1 MTATPLPGTQ
11 PDGFVNPDPHEPLVD
26 ARIRPL
32 LERYAS
38 IAGAEL
44 IDVSDALVELR
55 LPDAERKWFRDRSQL
70 RIAFTLDALER
81 DPEAEIA
88 VVGSTFVDQ
97 LVSAIRSRGSR
108 AYHGKLPPEQPPG
121 AESEELRVPI
131 TNGTASAARSDV
143 AWHKVVRL
151 LARVVVRAGG
161 EVEEH
166 LLESSFFDAA
176 TGVAIPS
183 EVAPKL
189 CHPEERG
196 EEGSAFATEER
207 SGSARN
213 SSRDSLQDDLL
224 RAPARSRSLA
234 SLGMTEGCHPERSE
248 GSVFDLAGADMP
260 VAPTRP
266 IGDLI
271 ALGLTGLRAELE
283 PKVTRLREDAQRRL
297 QDELLRIDRYYEA
310 LLADAVPND
319 APGATDRR
327 AIEAEYA
334 RRRAEE
340 ERRHQVRA
348 IVHPVQLTEWELLVQ
363 RAQWELVS
371 RGGVRAPLIAQRW
384 LNGSGDWTLAC
395 PECNSTNIRWLSVC
409 KSGHVGCDRCALTC
423 GVCSEDFC
431 WDHGIAACH
440 VDGHPT
446 CAEHARTCVSCHE
459 PYCTGH
465 EAMCS
470 EGEHP
475 ACSECVKACAIC
487 SRAICDEHATLTAL
501 SAPRGQRRLCA
512 QCLTECEGGRSEH
525 VGVDEVARCVS
536 CGKSVCEHHRSTC
549 SVDQSVH
556 CSTHLRRT
564 DASRR
569 LVCDKHRAECAFDP
583 GAIFASDEIAACTS
597 CGVQGCNRHSHP
609 CVEDG
614 RVYCDKHAVMLR
626 NEPGKFVCRE
636 HSSICHVDQGAYRV
650 GQTTDCPV
658 CARATCKSHSRTCG
672 WCGRMVCVT
681 DMNAAHSR
689 CGTCAQ
695 LRDIAEPPNHLVDA
709 LASALGDHPTP
720 KRWRAARDATHTV
733 LEVDLGWTRRAVLA
747 VRHGENVASIGLT
760 HSAIGSK
767 RIRS

>member
-1 MTATPLPGTQ
+1 MTAQPAAP

-32 LERYAS
+32 LERYAA

-44 IDVSDALVELR
+44 IDVANALVELR
-55 LPDAERKWFRDRSQL
+55 LPDAERKWFRNRAQL
-70 RIAFTLDALER
+70 RIAFTLDALEHE
-81 DPEAEIA
+81 PEAEIA
-88 VVGSTFVDQ
+88 VVGSAFVDQ
-97 LVSAIRSRGSR
+97 LVGAIRSRGSR
-108 AYHGKLPPEQPPG
+108 AQYGKLPPEQPPG
-121 AESEELRVPI
+121 AESAELRVPI
-131 TNGTASAARSDV
+131 TNGTASAARADV
-143 AWHKVVRL
+143 AWHRVVRL
-151 LARVVVRAGG
+151 LARVIVRAGS

-176 TGVAIPS
+176 TGIAIP
-183 EVAPKL
+183 
-189 CHPEERG
+189 EEIAAKCVG
-196 EEGSAFATEER
+196 ATAEDATAE
-207 SGSARN
+207 
-213 SSRDSLQDDLL
+213 
-224 RAPARSRSLA
+224 SRSLVA
-234 SLGMTEGCHPERSE
+234 PLLGMTPSRHPERDPSCHPERSE
-248 GSVFDLAGADMP
+248 GSALPLTGTDAP

-271 ALGLTGLRAELE
+271 SIALAGLRAGLE
-283 PKVTRLREDAQRRL
+283 PKVTRLRDDAQRRL

-310 LLADAVPND
+310 LLADSPPND
-319 APGATDRR
+319 STKATDRR

-371 RGGVRAPLIAQRW
+371 RHGVRAPLIAQRW

-395 PECNSTNIRWLSVC
+395 PECKSTSLRWLSVC
-409 KSGHVGCDRCALTC
+409 KSGHVACDRCAYTC
-423 GVCSEDFC
+423 GVCNEDFC

-446 CAEHARTCVSCHE
+446 CTEHARTCLSCHE
-459 PYCTGH
+459 PYCTAH
-465 EAMCS
+465 EATCS
-470 EGEHP
+470 EGDHP

-512 QCLTECEGGRSEH
+512 QCLTQCEGGRSEH
-525 VGVDEVARCVS
+525 VGVDEVTRCVT
-536 CGKSVCEHHRSTC
+536 CAKSVCEHHRSTC
-549 SVDQSVH
+549 AVDQSVH

-564 DASRR
+564 DVSRR
-569 LVCDKHRAECAFDP
+569 LVCDKHRDQCAFDP
-583 GAIFASDEIAACTS
+583 GAVFASDEVAACTS
-597 CGVQGCNRHSHP
+597 CGVHGCSRHAHP
-609 CVEDG
+609 CVDDG
-614 RVYCDKHAVMLR
+614 HVYCDKHAVMLR
-626 NEPGKFVCRE
+626 NEPGKFVCRA
-636 HSSICHVDQGAYRV
+636 HAAICHVDQSAYRL
-650 GQTTDCPV
+650 GQTTECPV
-658 CARATCKSHSRTCG
+658 CALATCKSHLRTCG

-681 DMNAAHSR
+681 DLNAAHSR

-695 LRDIAEPPNHLVDA
+695 LRDVAEPPDNLVTA
-709 LASALGDHPTP
+709 VASVLGDKQTP

-733 LEVDLGWTRRAVLA
+733 VELDLGWTRRMVLA
-747 VRHGENVASIGLT
+747 IRHGDNVASYGLT

-767 RIRS
+767 RINLKA

>member
-1 MTATPLPGTQ
+1 MTAPPEPGAP

-32 LERYAS
+32 LARYAA

-44 IDVSDALVELR
+44 IDVADALVELR
-55 LPDAERKWFRDRSQL
+55 LPTAERRWFRNRAQL
-70 RIAFTLDALER
+70 RIAFTLDALEHE
-81 DPEAEIA
+81 PEAEIA

-108 AYHGKLPPEQPPG
+108 AYHGKLPPGQPPG
-121 AESEELRVPI
+121 AELAELRVPI
-131 TNGTASAARSDV
+131 TNGTASAARADV

-151 LARVVVRAGG
+151 LARVIVRAGS

-166 LLESSFFDAA
+166 LLESSVFDAA
-176 TGVAIPS
+176 TGIAIP
-183 EVAPKL
+183 EEIAAKCVAATA
-189 CHPEERG
+189 ED
-196 EEGSAFATEER
+196 ATEV
-207 SGSARN
+207 
-213 SSRDSLQDDLL
+213 SSNVPL
-224 RAPARSRSLA
+224 
-234 SLGMTEGCHPERSE
+234 
-248 GSVFDLAGADMP
+248 
-260 VAPTRP
+260 APTRP

-271 ALGLTGLRAELE
+271 SIALAGLRAGLE
-283 PKVTRLREDAQRRL
+283 PKVTRLREDARRRL

-371 RGGVRAPLIAQRW
+371 RRGVRAPLIVQRW
-384 LNGSGDWTLAC
+384 LNGSGNWTLAC

-409 KSGHVGCDRCALTC
+409 KSGHVACDRCAYTC
-423 GVCSEDFC
+423 PVCDEDFC

-440 VDGHPT
+440 VDGHPA

-459 PYCTGH
+459 PYCTAH
-465 EAMCS
+465 EATCS

-512 QCLTECEGGRSEH
+512 QCLTQCEGGRSEH
-525 VGVDEVARCVS
+525 VGVDEVTRCVT
-536 CGKSVCEHHRSTC
+536 CGKAVCEHHRSTC
-549 SVDQSVH
+549 AVDQSVH

-564 DASRR
+564 DVSRR
-569 LVCDKHRAECAFDP
+569 LVCDKHRDQCAFDP
-583 GAIFASDEIAACTS
+583 GAIFASDEVAACNS
-597 CGVQGCNRHSHP
+597 CGLQGCSRHSHP

-614 RVYCDKHAVMLR
+614 HVYCDKHAVMLR
-626 NEPGKFVCRE
+626 SEPGTFVCRA
-636 HSSICHVDQGAYRV
+636 HAAICHVDQSAYRL

-658 CARATCKSHSRTCG
+658 CAHATCKSHLRSCG

-681 DMNAAHSR
+681 DMNDAQNR
-689 CGTCAQ
+689 CSTCAQ
-695 LRDIAEPPNHLVDA
+695 LRDIAQPPDNLVTA
-709 LASALGDHPTP
+709 VASALSDRPTP
-720 KRWRAARDATHTV
+720 KHWRAARDATHAIV
-733 LEVDLGWTRRAVLA
+733 EVDLGWTRRVVLA
-747 VRHGENVASIGLT
+747 IRHGENVASLGLT

-767 RIRS
+767 KISLKA

>member
-1 MTATPLPGTQ
+1 MTAPPK
-11 PDGFVNPDPHEPLVD
+11 PNSASDGFVNPDPHEPLVD

-32 LERYAS
+32 LERYALA
-38 IAGAEL
+38 AGAEL
-44 IDVSDALVELR
+44 IDVANALVELR
-55 LPDAERKWFRDRSQL
+55 LPDAERKWFRDRAEL
-70 RIAFTLDALER
+70 RIAFTLDALEGE
-81 DPEAEIA
+81 PEAEIA
-88 VVGSTFVDQ
+88 VVGSPFVDQ

-108 AYHGKLPPEQPPG
+108 ARYGQLAPEQPPH
-121 AESEELRVPI
+121 ADAAELRVSI
-131 TNGTASAARSDV
+131 TNGTAAAARADV

-151 LARVVVRAGG
+151 LARVIVRAGS

-166 LLESSFFDAA
+166 LVESSFVDAA
-176 TGVAIPS
+176 TGIAVPS
-183 EVAPKL
+183 EVASKIS
-189 CHPEERG
+189 HPEVRSD
-196 EEGSAFATEER
+196 EGSALPPT
-207 SGSARN
+207 GT
-213 SSRDSLQDDLL
+213 D
-224 RAPARSRSLA
+224 APL
-234 SLGMTEGCHPERSE
+234 
-248 GSVFDLAGADMP
+248 
-260 VAPTRP
+260 APTRP
-266 IGDLI
+266 IGHVISI
-271 ALGLTGLRAELE
+271 ALAGLRAGLE

-310 LLADAVPND
+310 LLADSAPND
-319 APGATDRR
+319 ATGTPERR

-371 RGGVRAPLIAQRW
+371 RRGVRAPLLAQRW

-409 KSGHVGCDRCALTC
+409 MSGHVACDRCALTC
-423 GVCSEDFC
+423 GVCNEDFC

-446 CAEHARTCVSCHE
+446 CTEHARTCVSCHE
-459 PYCTGH
+459 PYCTAH
-465 EAMCS
+465 EATCS

-475 ACSECVKACAIC
+475 ACSECVRACATC
-487 SRAICDEHATLTAL
+487 SRVICDEHATLTAL

-512 QCLTECEGGRSEH
+512 QCLTQCEGGRSEH
-525 VGVDEVARCVS
+525 VGVDEVARCVT

-549 SVDQSVH
+549 AVDQRVH

-564 DASRR
+564 DSSRR
-569 LVCDKHRAECAFDP
+569 LVCDTHRDECAFDP
-583 GAIFASDEIAACTS
+583 GAIFASDEVAACTS
-597 CGVQGCNRHSHP
+597 CGQQGCNRHSHP

-614 RVYCDKHAVMLR
+614 RVYCDKHSAMLR
-626 NEPGKFVCRE
+626 SEPGKFVCRA
-636 HSSICHVDQGAYRV
+636 HSTSCHVDQGTYRL

-658 CARATCKSHSRTCG
+658 CAQATCKSHLRTCG

-689 CGTCAQ
+689 CSTCAQ
-695 LRDIAEPPNHLVDA
+695 VRDIAEPPDGLVTA
-709 LASALGDHPTP
+709 VASALGDRATP

-733 LEVDLGWTRRAVLA
+733 LELDLGWTRRMVLA
-747 VRHGENVASIGLT
+747 VRHGENVASHGLT

-767 RIRS
+767 KISLRATR

>member
-1 MTATPLPGTQ
+1 MTALPHHGAP

-32 LERYAS
+32 LERYAAV
-38 IAGAEL
+38 AGADL
-44 IDVSDALVELR
+44 IGVSDALVELR
-55 LPDAERKWFRDRSQL
+55 LPDAERQWFRNRAQL

-88 VVGSTFVDQ
+88 VVGSAFVDQ
-97 LVSAIRSRGSR
+97 LVSAIRARGSR
-108 AYHGKLPPEQPPG
+108 AYHGRLPAEQPTG
-121 AESEELRVPI
+121 TQAAELRVPI
-131 TNGTASAARSDV
+131 TNGTAGAARADV

-151 LARVVVRAGG
+151 LARVIVRAGSD
-161 EVEEH
+161 VEEH
-166 LLESSFFDAA
+166 LLESNFVDAA
-176 TGVAIPS
+176 TGVT
-183 EVAPKL
+183 V
-189 CHPEERG
+189 PEEIAVKCEAATPVASRG
-196 EEGSAFATEER
+196 ERER
-207 SGSARN
+207 P
-213 SSRDSLQDDLL
+213 DL
-224 RAPARSRSLA
+224 
-234 SLGMTEGCHPERSE
+234 
-248 GSVFDLAGADMP
+248 P
-260 VAPTRP
+260 VAPARP

-271 ALGLTGLRAELE
+271 AIALAGLRAGLE

-297 QDELLRIDRYYEA
+297 HDELLRIDRYYEA
-310 LLADAVPND
+310 LLADTAPNASAD
-319 APGATDRR
+319 ATDRR
-327 AIEAEYA
+327 AIEAEHA

-371 RGGVRAPLIAQRW
+371 RGGVRAPLVAQRW

-395 PECNSTNIRWLSVC
+395 PECHATTVRWLSVC
-409 KSGHVGCDRCALTC
+409 KSGHVACDTCAYTC
-423 GVCSEDFC
+423 GVCNEDFC

-446 CAEHARTCVSCHE
+446 CTEHARTCVSCHE

-465 EAMCS
+465 EATCA

-487 SRAICDEHATLTAL
+487 ARAICDEHSTLTAL

-512 QCLTECEGGRSEH
+512 HCLTQCEGGRSEH
-525 VGVDEVARCVS
+525 VGVDEVTRCVT

-549 SVDQSVH
+549 AVDQSVH

-569 LVCDKHRAECAFDP
+569 LVCDKHRDECAFDP
-583 GAIFASDEIAACTS
+583 GAIFAADEVAVCTS
-597 CGVQGCNRHSHP
+597 CGLRGCNRHTHP

-636 HSSICHVDQGAYRV
+636 HSAICHVDHTAYRL

-658 CARATCKSHSRTCG
+658 CAQATCKSHLKTCG

-681 DMNAAHSR
+681 DMNAAHNR
-689 CGTCAQ
+689 CSTCAQ
-695 LRDIAEPPNHLVDA
+695 LRDIAEPPDNLVA
-709 LASALGDHPTP
+709 AVASALGDRPTP
-720 KRWRAARDATHTV
+720 KRWRAARDTTHTIV
-733 LEVDLGWTRRAVLA
+733 ELDLGWTRRAVLA
-747 VRHGENVASIGLT
+747 VRHGDTVASSGLT

-767 RIRS
+767 RLLSS